1 MVYIA
6 SVYGEWVRKDN
17 LSWHFEVDYRKGGRM
32 FSLRDGCTH
41 DELIQMALD
50 DYSVIK
56 IGHRMEL
63 SYPLPEAFSKCVLI
77 LRPCLSQTT
86 YKSES
91 LIELSRTHVLRL
103 CVSSKGK
110 DEDNVDGPLH
120 EELDE
125 DYYNMFFF

>member
-50 DYSVIK
+50 DYSVMK
-56 IGHRMEL
+56 IGHRLEL
-63 SYPLPEAFSKCVLI
+63 SYPLPQAFTQQMHIDSPSTFVTND
-77 LRPCLSQTT
+77 RQVQ
-86 YKSES
+86 S

-103 CVSSKGK
+103 FDSSKRR
-110 DEDNVDGPLH
+110 EDTLSLTTRYSRGVALV
-120 EELDE
+120 LI
-125 DYYNMFFF
+125 